1 MMPKSIGKT
10 IICKELK
17 LHPSYVDIV
26 GVTGSIPVTS
36 TISSSRKL
44 RSALINK
51 RAKSVHKDVWHA
63 YHNAKAPN
71 ETGGKRRD
79 ARNALQ
85 KKGVIAIENNMCW
98 VINGLEENL

>member
-1 MMPKSIGKT
+1 MALNL
-10 IICKELK
+10 C
-17 LHPSYVDIV
+17 PSYVDILR
-26 GVTGSIPVTS
+26 VTGSIPVKS

-44 RSALINK
+44 RSALIDK
-51 RAKSVHKDVWHA
+51 RAKSVQKDVWHA
-63 YHNAKAPN
+63 YHNAKAPD

-85 KKGVIAIENNMCW
+85 KKSVIAIENTMCR

>member
-1 MMPKSIGKT
+1 MALNL
-10 IICKELK
+10 C
-17 LHPSYVDIV
+17 PSYVDIV
-26 GVTGSIPVTS
+26 GVTGSIPVRP

-44 RSALINK
+44 RSALIDK

-63 YHNAKAPN
+63 YHNVKSPD
-71 ETGGKRRD
+71 EKGGKRRD

-85 KKGVIAIENNMCW
+85 KKRVIAIENNMCR

>member
-44 RSALINK
+44 RSALIDK

-63 YHNAKAPN
+63 YRNAKATE
-71 ETGGKRRD
+71 ETG
-79 ARNALQ
+79 
-85 KKGVIAIENNMCW
+85 
-98 VINGLEENL
+98 

>member
-1 MMPKSIGKT
+1 MIPKSISKT
-10 IICKELK
+10 IICKALK
-17 LHPSYVDIV
+17 LRPSYFDIV
-26 GVTGSIPVTS
+26 GVTGSIPVTP

-44 RSALINK
+44 RSALIDK

-63 YHNAKAPN
+63 YHNAKAPD

-85 KKGVIAIENNMCW
+85 KKRVIAIENNMYW
-98 VINGLEENL
+98 VINGSEGNL

>member
-1 MMPKSIGKT
+1 MYKALNL
-10 IICKELK
+10 C
-17 LHPSYVDIV
+17 PSYVDIV
-26 GVTGSIPVTS
+26 RVTGSIPIMP

-44 RSALINK
+44 RSALIDK

-63 YHNAKAPN
+63 YHNAEAPD

-85 KKGVIAIENNMCW
+85 KKRVIVIENNMCW
-98 VINGLEENL
+98 VINGAKENL

>member
-1 MMPKSIGKT
+1 MVLNL
-10 IICKELK
+10 C
-17 LHPSYVDIV
+17 PSYVDIV
-26 GVTGSIPVTS
+26 GVTGSIPVKP

-44 RSALINK
+44 RSALIDK

-63 YHNAKAPN
+63 HPNAKAPD

-85 KKGVIAIENNMCW
+85 KKLVIAIESNMCMF
-98 VINGLEENL
+98 INGLEENL